1 MLQNLRTQAFWK
13 DNEMLKKVKITSMDM
28 LVGIMTPVIES
39 GKSVKFT
46 VVGNSMYPL
55 FRDGIETVTMVKADN
70 IKKYDVIL
78 YRREEGSYVLH
89 RVVGVGKDGYKL
101 CGDNQL
107 VIEYPVK
114 QSSVIAVMTEFER
127 KGKTVEITRLWYV
140 LYSRIW
146 CVLLPLRPFMF
157 KTAKIVKRL
166 LDL

>member
-1 MLQNLRTQAFWK
+1 MS
-13 DNEMLKKVKITSMDM
+13 DIVKKIQLTSMEQIVILSQPM
-28 LVGIMTPVIES
+28 LDA
-39 GKSVKFT
+39 GKAVKFT
-46 VVGNSMYPL
+46 VVGDSMFPI
-55 FRDGIETVTMVKADN
+55 FRNNKDKVTIVKSETV
-70 IKKYDVIL
+70 KKRDVIL
-78 YRREEGSYVLH
+78 YRRKDGSYVLH
-89 RVVGVGKDGYKL
+89 RVVGKGKLGYKL

-127 KGKTVEITRLWYV
+127 KGRTVEITRLWYV

>member
-1 MLQNLRTQAFWK
+1 MQDFWK
-13 DNEMLKKVKITSMDM
+13 DNEMFKRVKITSMDL
-28 LVGIMTPVIES
+28 LVQLMTPVIES

-55 FRDGIETVTMVKADN
+55 FRDGIENVTMGKACKV
-70 IKKYDVIL
+70 KKYDVIL
-78 YRREEGSYVLH
+78 YRRDEGSYVLH

-114 QSSVIAVMTEFER
+114 ESSVIAVMTEFER
-127 KGKTVEITRLWYV
+127 KGKTVEISRLWYV

-146 CVLLPLRPFMF
+146 CILLPLRPFML
-157 KTAKIVKRL
+157 KTARLVKKL
-166 LDL
+166 LKL